1 MEKKKKERLR
11 ISFVTV
17 DCGIVVAV
25 RLSCFFPFYLS
36 FWCCI
41 SSHTQ
46 HRDTVQE
53 RARSP
58 PSEFFSM
65 EWLNLGWPN
74 SRIFL
79 GGGALW
85 WAERLSPCP
94 PGNRGHAMQFTGGSR
109 ATGVLPIWKKKENSA
124 VPRYLH
130 GDFQCPH
137 SIRFP
142 RAFFVPLPRICVPF
156 GSVVWIWWDRVC
168 FRTGVLA
175 LLLSVAIADVLAVR
189 RLLPVGD
196 AALTS
201 KFEEQVQD
209 QER

>member
-130 GDFQCPH
+130 GPH
-137 SIRFP
+137 QVKRDMEHFLMSSQRQPFPPSPQSHLPLPHQDPSPRPLRFP
-142 RAFFVPLPRICVPF
+142 DFGGRRKVYLKTAFSSL
-156 GSVVWIWWDRVC
+156 SYT
-168 FRTGVLA
+168 RTQRWE
-175 LLLSVAIADVLAVR
+175 I
-189 RLLPVGD
+189 
-196 AALTS
+196 
-201 KFEEQVQD
+201 K
-209 QER
+209 